1 MKTAIDFIG
10 MTMLLL
16 LGVIVI
22 LGMGIV
28 IAHEVRA
35 INRLR
40 RPEPPQVYG
49 HFSLGPPFYQEVRRR
64 ELS

>member
-1 MKTAIDFIG
+1 MKTAIDFMG
-10 MTMLLL
+10 MTMILL

-28 IAHEVRA
+28 IAYEIRV

-40 RPEPPQVYG
+40 RPEPHQLTV
-49 HFSLGPPFYQEVRRR
+49 GPFQPLELTRRQ
-64 ELS
+64 